1 MVRVRKLPYWSW
13 PSELRRNGIMGIN
26 SRNINLIFPLNP
38 RSNYAMVDNKAL
50 TKKLCES
57 RLIPAPKTYA
67 LIQRF
72 GDIKKSIDLL
82 FSLPGFVIKPTRGA
96 GGRGILVI
104 ADRKNNEFQNAKGEM
119 FSLEQIKYHI
129 STILSGLYSL
139 SGQPDQA
146 MIEKLIEP
154 HPAFKELTVAGT
166 PDIRIVLYK
175 TSPIMGML
183 RLPTKAS
190 RGRANLHQGAVGV
203 GIDLETGI
211 TCGGVWRDRSF
222 DIHPDTGASINGVMI
237 LNWTNVLKTAI
248 RLSRAIGLQYVGVD
262 ILLDSEG
269 GPLVLEA
276 NARPGLS
283 IQIANRY
290 GIWPRLNEINI
301 KQGLSRVRHI

>member
-1 MVRVRKLPYWSW
+1 MVRQSSKVNFWSW
-13 PSELRRNGIMGIN
+13 PSVLRQNGIMGIN

-96 GGRGILVI
+96 GGRGVLAI
-104 ADRKNNEFQNAKGEM
+104 ANQKSKEFENTKGEP
-119 FSLEQIKYHI
+119 FSLEQIRYHI

-139 SGQPDQA
+139 SGHPDQA
-146 MIEKLIEP
+146 IIEKLIEP

-175 TSPIMGML
+175 TTPIMGML

-190 RGRANLHQGAVGV
+190 RGRANLHQGAAGV

-211 TCGGVWRDRSF
+211 TYGGVWRDRFF
-222 DIHPDTGASINGVMI
+222 DVHPDTGASINGVI
-237 LNWTNVLKTAI
+237 IPNWTNVLKTAI
-248 RLSRAIGLQYVGVD
+248 QISRAIGLQYVGVD
-262 ILLDSEG
+262 VLLDAED

-283 IQIANRY
+283 IQIANRC
-290 GIWPRLNEINI
+290 GISSRLNEINM
-301 KQGLSRVRHI
+301 K

>member
-1 MVRVRKLPYWSW
+1 MFRPSKSPFWFW
-13 PSELRRNGIMGIN
+13 PSVLRRNGIMGIN

-57 RLIPAPKTYA
+57 QLIPAPKTYT

-82 FSLPGFVIKPTRGA
+82 LSLPGFVIKPTRGA
-96 GGRGILVI
+96 GGRGVLAI
-104 ADRKNNEFQNAKGEM
+104 ADRKGNEFQNAKGELV
-119 FSLEQIKYHI
+119 SIEQIRYHI

-139 SGQPDQA
+139 SGHPDQA

-175 TSPIMGML
+175 TEPIMGML

-190 RGRANLHQGAVGV
+190 KGRANLHQGAIGT

-211 TCGGVWRDRSF
+211 TFGGVWRDRF
-222 DIHPDTGASINGVMI
+222 FNVHPDTGASINRIMI
-237 LNWTNVLKTAI
+237 PNWTNVLKTVI
-248 RLSRAIGLQYVGVD
+248 HPDGRLDVRRSRQIT
-262 ILLDSEG
+262 
-269 GPLVLEA
+269 PL
-276 NARPGLS
+276 P
-283 IQIANRY
+283 
-290 GIWPRLNEINI
+290 WPPRRIYTPRGYRNTWFFGNPHKE
-301 KQGLSRVRHI
+301 